1 MALDPPVTA
10 GMNPSADKENAMKA
24 MFLAPI
30 AALGLVATPVL
41 AASTPAPAP
50 AKTAKV
56 ERKAAAKQQKVARH
70 AAKKTSRKPA
80 SARR

>member
-30 AALGLVATPVL
+30 AALGLVAT
-41 AASTPAPAP
+41 STPATAP